1 MGFRSLYKS
10 NLSRRSGKV
19 FERNNIR
26 KGKKE
31 EKNMP
36 PKKKVGKPSLKR
48 VTLKRKSGKVA
59 SITPLKEGLKDIQE
73 KKEQVEE
80 ASQKVFEP
88 PYNYNDNK
96 IVLMVRDPYW
106 LYTYWEINEN
116 KIREIKRELGENLG
130 GASLI
135 LRIYNTS
142 DWNFFDIKVGAHVG
156 NWYINVGRP
165 NTSYCVD
172 IGYLTSDGIFMCSAR
187 SNVVTTPRDSMS
199 EIIDEE
205 WMIPDWE
212 MMYAL
217 SGGFGFGKSSMEVK
231 ELFKKMQFPSS
242 WLFSGSPVKK
252 EGKRPFWLVANC
264 ELIVYGATEPTASV
278 TVMGKKIK
286 LRSDGT
292 FSFRFLLPDGNYE
305 IPIEAIRDDGGER
318 RNITPIINRKT
329 K

>member
-1 MGFRSLYKS
+1 M
-10 NLSRRSGKV
+10 
-19 FERNNIR
+19 
-26 KGKKE
+26 
-31 EKNMP
+31 
-36 PKKKVGKPSLKR
+36 KKKAVILKTKKTLKKVVSKKKKSDQKNISSKP
-48 VTLKRKSGKVA
+48 LKRKLPKKVLT
-59 SITPLKEGLKDIQE
+59 SNSVDETINRMQKI
-73 KKEQVEE
+73 KEQVEE
-80 ASQKVFEP
+80 TKFYTSYVERKEAFDP
-88 PYNYNDNK
+88 PYSYSDNR

-142 DWNFFDIKVGAHVG
+142 DWNFFDIAVGSHIG

-172 IGYLTSDGIFMCSAR
+172 IGYLTTDGVFICAAR

-199 EIIDEE
+199 DVIDEE

-242 WLFSGSPVKK
+242 WMFSGSPVKK